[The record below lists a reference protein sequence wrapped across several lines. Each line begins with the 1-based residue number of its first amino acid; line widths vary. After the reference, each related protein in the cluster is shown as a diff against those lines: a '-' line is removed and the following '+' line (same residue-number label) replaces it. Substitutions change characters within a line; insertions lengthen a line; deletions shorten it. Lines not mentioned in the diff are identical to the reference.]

1 MFNLNTSISTSKTV
15 AIASFATLLLSGI
28 TAQTAMAET
37 KADSKVVVAAASAD
51 PEFAKLDANGNGKIS
66 LKEAAK
72 DKGVASVFDA
82 IDANKDGD
90 ISAEEHAAYK
100 AASAAPA
107 AAPVAE
113 PAPAK

>member
-1 MFNLNTSISTSKTV
+1 MINLNTSKTV
-15 AIASFATLLLSGI
+15 AIASFATLLLSGMA
-28 TAQTAMAET
+28 AQTAMAET
-37 KADSKVVVAAASAD
+37 KADNKVVVAAASAD

-72 DKGVASVFDA
+72 DKSLASAFDA

-90 ISAEEHAAYK
+90 ITAEEYAAYK
-100 AASAAPA
+100 ATSTAPA
-107 AAPVAE
+107 VE